1 MIKAVRALPVM
12 LCAALAACGGGAP
25 VSNTVETANMMSNDL
40 LDPAKEMAR
49 RWGTVFTDADIR
61 TRAAKDLGYTIGPMT
76 AGAPGTFAAKSD
88 KQVIQLPRS
97 PIKTRSTLEASG
109 TKADLVDRYIFTFTS
124 TGDDGRDTAVAS
136 DVDKTPLRVLSGF
149 LGRFDVQ
156 PTDPIKAGIKSL
168 QPVDVALPG
177 ARILFD
183 PGPVANPKRKRNRTS
198 MVTIIR
204 PGAKNPTVPQDQTVP
219 AQAAPE
225 QAAKDKAT
233 RK

>member
-1 MIKAVRALPVM
+1 MTAWRALPM
-12 LCAALAACGGGAP
+12 ILCAALAACGGAP
-25 VSNTVETANMMSNDL
+25 VSNTIDAAKMMSNDL

-49 RWGTVFTDADIR
+49 RWGAVFTDADIR

-76 AGAPGTFAAKSD
+76 ARAPGTFAAKSD
-88 KQVIQLPRS
+88 EQVIQLPRS

-109 TKADLVDRYIFTFTS
+109 TKADLVDRYVFTFTS
-124 TGDDGRDTAVAS
+124 TGDDGRDSKSAS
-136 DVDKTPLRVLSGF
+136 DADKTPLRVLSGF

-168 QPVDVALPG
+168 QPVDVSLPG
-177 ARILFD
+177 ARIVFD
-183 PGPVANPKRKRNRTS
+183 PGPIADPKHKRNRS
-198 MVTIIR
+198 AMVTIIR
-204 PGAKNPTVPQDQTVP
+204 PGAKNPTVPHDQTVP
-219 AQAAPE
+219 ANAAPE